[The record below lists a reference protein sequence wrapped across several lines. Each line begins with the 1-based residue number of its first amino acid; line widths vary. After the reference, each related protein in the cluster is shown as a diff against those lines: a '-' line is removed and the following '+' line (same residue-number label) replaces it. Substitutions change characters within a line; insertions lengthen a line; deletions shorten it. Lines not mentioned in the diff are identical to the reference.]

1 MHPPS
6 WTPIRPLRFSG
17 LQAQHADAENAPRPA
32 TSRRIRAARASAEPW
47 NGSERR
53 KGRHRGSLI
62 RILDEPMPTVAVVCG
77 SRSDLSTLKGCFD
90 VLDSYGIAWE
100 ASVISAHRQ
109 PDALHAYV
117 AEAEAAGVRLFIG
130 AAGLA
135 AHLPGV
141 LASLTAKPVIGIP
154 LDGGALGGADAL
166 YAVVQM
172 PPGVPV
178 ATVAIGS
185 AGAKNAGHLAAR
197 ILALADEVVAAN
209 VAAFREDQA
218 SRAELRIDPRA

>member
-1 MHPPS
+1 M
-6 WTPIRPLRFSG
+6 
-17 LQAQHADAENAPRPA
+17 
-32 TSRRIRAARASAEPW
+32 
-47 NGSERR
+47 
-53 KGRHRGSLI
+53 
-62 RILDEPMPTVAVVCG
+62 LDGVPTVAVVCG

-90 VLDSYGIAWE
+90 VLDAYEISWE

-109 PDALHAYV
+109 ADALHGYV
-117 AEAEAAGVRLFIG
+117 AEAEAAGVQLFIG

-154 LDGGALGGADAL
+154 LDGGSLGGADAL

-185 AGAKNAGHLAAR
+185 AGAKNAAHLAAR
-197 ILALADEVVAAN
+197 ILAVGDEALAGRVD
-209 VAAFREDQA
+209 AFREEQA
-218 SRAELRIDPRA
+218 GKAELRIDPRA

>member
-1 MHPPS
+1 
-6 WTPIRPLRFSG
+6 
-17 LQAQHADAENAPRPA
+17 
-32 TSRRIRAARASAEPW
+32 
-47 NGSERR
+47 
-53 KGRHRGSLI
+53 
-62 RILDEPMPTVAVVCG
+62 MPTVAVVCG
-77 SRSDLSTLKGCFD
+77 SRSDLPALKGCFD
-90 VLDSYGIAWE
+90 VLDEYGIGWE

-109 PDALHAYV
+109 AETLHAYV
-117 AEAEAAGVRLFIG
+117 DEAERAGVQLFIG

-154 LDGGALGGADAL
+154 LDGGSLGGADAL

-185 AGAKNAGHLAAR
+185 PGRRTRASGAR
-197 ILALADEVVAAN
+197 ILALSDAAVAERVTA
-209 VAAFREDQA
+209 V
-218 SRAELRIDPRA
+218 RATRPPRPSCGSIRARSPRQIEGIR

>member
-1 MHPPS
+1 
-6 WTPIRPLRFSG
+6 
-17 LQAQHADAENAPRPA
+17 
-32 TSRRIRAARASAEPW
+32 
-47 NGSERR
+47 
-53 KGRHRGSLI
+53 
-62 RILDEPMPTVAVVCG
+62 MPTVAVVCG

-90 VLDSYGIAWE
+90 VLDSYGISWE

-109 PDALHAYV
+109 ADALHAYV
-117 AEAEAAGVRLFIG
+117 DEAEAAGVRVFIG

-141 LASLTAKPVIGIP
+141 LASLTGKPVIGIP

-185 AGAKNAGHLAAR
+185 AGAKNAAHLAAR
-197 ILALADEVVAAN
+197 ILALTDADVADR
-209 VAAFREDQA
+209 VAAFRADQA
-218 SRAELRIDPRA
+218 ARAELRIDPRA

>member
-1 MHPPS
+1 
-6 WTPIRPLRFSG
+6 
-17 LQAQHADAENAPRPA
+17 
-32 TSRRIRAARASAEPW
+32 
-47 NGSERR
+47 
-53 KGRHRGSLI
+53 
-62 RILDEPMPTVAVVCG
+62 MPTVAVVCG

-90 VLDSYGIAWE
+90 VLDEYGIGWE

-109 PDALHAYV
+109 AETLHAYV
-117 AEAEAAGVRLFIG
+117 DEAERAGVQLFVG

-141 LASLTAKPVIGIP
+141 LASMTALPVIGVP

-166 YAVVQM
+166 YAIVQM

-178 ATVAIGS
+178 AAVAIGS

-197 ILALADEVVAAN
+197 VLAVGDPELAERVREFRAAQATGAEVA
-209 VAAFREDQA
+209 
-218 SRAELRIDPRA
+218 IDPRA

>member
-1 MHPPS
+1 
-6 WTPIRPLRFSG
+6 
-17 LQAQHADAENAPRPA
+17 
-32 TSRRIRAARASAEPW
+32 
-47 NGSERR
+47 
-53 KGRHRGSLI
+53 
-62 RILDEPMPTVAVVCG
+62 MPTVAVVCG
-77 SRSDLSTLKGCFD
+77 SRSDLPTLKGCFD
-90 VLDSYGIAWE
+90 VLDSYGIGWE

-109 PDALHAYV
+109 ADALHAYV

-141 LASLTAKPVIGIP
+141 LASLTARPVIGIP

-166 YAVVQM
+166 YSVVQM

-178 ATVAIGS
+178 ASVAIGS

-197 ILALADEVVAAN
+197 ILALSDASVLERVT
-209 VAAFREDQA
+209 AFRDEQA
-218 SRAELRIDPRA
+218 TKAEIRIDPRA

>member
-1 MHPPS
+1 
-6 WTPIRPLRFSG
+6 
-17 LQAQHADAENAPRPA
+17 
-32 TSRRIRAARASAEPW
+32 
-47 NGSERR
+47 
-53 KGRHRGSLI
+53 
-62 RILDEPMPTVAVVCG
+62 MPTVAVICG
-77 SRSDLSTLKGCFD
+77 SRSDLPTLKGCFD
-90 VLDSYGIAWE
+90 VLDSYGIGWE

-109 PDALHAYV
+109 ADALHAYV

-141 LASLTAKPVIGIP
+141 LASLTARPVIGIP

-166 YAVVQM
+166 YSVVQM

-178 ATVAIGS
+178 ASVAIGS

-197 ILALADEVVAAN
+197 ILALSDEGVAQR
-209 VAAFREDQA
+209 VAAFREEQA
-218 SRAELRIDPRA
+218 GGAQLRIDPRSGG